1 MQENSGQDYL
11 PAIIDV
17 CSEMFATSDIV
28 ADDNFFML
36 GGTSLNV
43 IELTEKLLG
52 RYQVDLPLDV
62 VFACE
67 TLAELGHHCQRAA
80 EPSGHTQDVACQAT

>member
-1 MQENSGQDYL
+1 MQENSDQDYL
-11 PAIIDV
+11 LAIIDV
-17 CSEMFATSDIV
+17 CREMFATSDIA

-52 RYQVDLPLDV
+52 RYQVDLPLDA

-67 TLAELGHHCQRAA
+67 TLAELAHHCQRAA
-80 EPSGHTQDVACQAT
+80 GSSDLPQDVARQAT

>member
-17 CSEMFATSDIV
+17 CTEMFATSDIG

-43 IELTEKLLG
+43 IELTEKLLD

-67 TLAELGHHCQRAA
+67 TLAELGQHCQRAA
-80 EPSGHTQDVACQAT
+80 GSAGRARDVARQAT